1 MVIIQFISEIIDK
14 PVFDSNGK
22 VVGKCKDCIVSAK
35 RSYPVINAI
44 VIRGHDKKDINV
56 PWEYVK
62 GSKDNIMLNT
72 EFKNIKKYYIGNRDI
87 KLVENIFDKQLVD
100 VEGKKIR
107 RINDLEISPV
117 DGRYRLIGVDVS
129 FKGALRR
136 LGLEKVAS
144 SLKINLQED
153 YIDWKDIDVSTSR
166 DNIFNLKLN
175 VHAYDLKKLH
185 PADIADIVEKLS
197 VKDSVTILNSFDDE
211 VAADILEEISQ
222 ENQACLLDEIDS
234 KKAANILN
242 KMSPDDAT
250 DLLSCL
256 SDSKSDDLLGLM
268 DPEESKDLKKL
279 LKYPEDTAGG
289 IMTTEAAAVFEELK
303 AGEIIDKLKEID
315 KYSESIY
322 YIYAQ
327 SKKGHLTGVASLK
340 QVLFADPDKALKD
353 FMTKGVISVDVKE
366 NQLRVIETI
375 AKYNLLAVPVID
387 NKNYLKGIVTVD
399 DAIDLLLSLNKPKD
413 T

>member
-44 VIRGHDKKDINV
+44 VIRGNDKKDINI
-56 PWEYVK
+56 PWEYIK
-62 GSKDNIMLNT
+62 GSKNNIMLNT
-72 EFKNIKKYYIGNRDI
+72 EFQSVKKYYMGNRDI

-117 DGRYRLIGVDVS
+117 DGHYRLIGVDVS

-166 DNIFNLKLN
+166 DNVFNLKLN

-250 DLLSCL
+250 DLISCL
-256 SDSKSDDLLGLM
+256 PDSKSDNLLELM

-303 AGEIIDKLKEID
+303 AVEIIDKLKEID

-327 SKKGHLTGVASLK
+327 SKKGYLTGVASLK
-340 QVLFADPDKALKD
+340 QVLFADPDKPLKD
-353 FMTKGVISVDVKE
+353 FMTKDVISVDVKE

-387 NKNYLKGIVTVD
+387 NEKYLKGIVTVD
-399 DAIDLLLSLNKPKD
+399 DAIDLLLSLNNPNA
-413 T
+413 

>member
-1 MVIIQFISEIIDK
+1 M
-14 PVFDSNGK
+14 
-22 VVGKCKDCIVSAK
+22 
-35 RSYPVINAI
+35 
-44 VIRGHDKKDINV
+44 
-56 PWEYVK
+56 
-62 GSKDNIMLNT
+62 
-72 EFKNIKKYYIGNRDI
+72 
-87 KLVENIFDKQLVD
+87 FDKQLVD

-107 RINDLEISPV
+107 RINDLQVSPV
-117 DGRYRLIGVDVS
+117 DGHYRLIGVDIS
-129 FKGALRR
+129 LKGALRR

-166 DNIFNLKLN
+166 DNIFNLKLK
-175 VHAYDLKKLH
+175 VHEYDLKKLH

-197 VKDSVTILNSFDDE
+197 VKDSVTILNSFDVE

-222 ENQACLLDEIDS
+222 ESQMCLLDEIDS

-256 SDSKSDDLLGLM
+256 SDDKLDDLLELM

-289 IMTTEAAAVFEELK
+289 IMTTEVAAVSEDLK

-315 KYSESIY
+315 KDAEIIY

-327 SKKGHLTGVASLK
+327 SKQGNLTGVTSLK
-340 QVLFADPDKALKD
+340 QVLFADPDKPLKE
-353 FMTKGVISVDVKE
+353 FMTKEVISVDVKE
-366 NQLRVIETI
+366 KQINVIETI
-375 AKYNLLAVPVID
+375 AKYNLLAIPVID
-387 NKNYLKGIVTVD
+387 NENHLKGIVTVD
-399 DAIDLLLSLNKPKD
+399 DAIDLILPSNNPKNV
-413 T
+413 

>member
-1 MVIIQFISEIIDK
+1 MDE
-14 PVFDSNGK
+14 
-22 VVGKCKDCIVSAK
+22 
-35 RSYPVINAI
+35 
-44 VIRGHDKKDINV
+44 
-56 PWEYVK
+56 
-62 GSKDNIMLNT
+62 
-72 EFKNIKKYYIGNRDI
+72 RDI
-87 KLVENIFDKQLVD
+87 KLVEDVFDKQVVD

-107 RINDLEISPV
+107 RINDLQVSPV
-117 DGRYRLIGVDVS
+117 DGQYRLIGVDVS

-166 DNIFNLKLN
+166 DNIFNLKLK
-175 VHAYDLKKLH
+175 VHEYDLKKLH

-197 VKDSVTILNSFDDE
+197 VKDSVTILNSFDEE

-222 ENQACLLDEIDS
+222 ENQVCLLDEIDS
-234 KKAANILN
+234 EKAANILN

-256 SDSKSDDLLGLM
+256 SDSRLNNLLELM

-279 LKYPEDTAGG
+279 LRYPEDTAGG
-289 IMTTEAAAVFEELK
+289 IMTTEFAAVLEELK
-303 AGEIIDKLKEID
+303 AEEIIDKLREID
-315 KYSESIY
+315 KEAESIY

-327 SKKGHLTGVASLK
+327 SKQGDLTGVASLK
-340 QVLFADPDKALKD
+340 EVLFADSDKPLKE
-353 FMTKGVISVDVKE
+353 FMNKDVISVDVKE
-366 NQLRVIETI
+366 NQLEVIETI

-387 NKNYLKGIVTVD
+387 NKNHLKGIVTVD
-399 DAIDLLLSLNKPKD
+399 DAIDLLLPTNKNSKNV
-413 T
+413 

>member
-1 MVIIQFISEIIDK
+1 MVIIQFISEILDK

-22 VVGKCKDCIVSAK
+22 IIGKCKDCIVSAK

-44 VIRGHDKKDINV
+44 VIRGNDKKDINI
-56 PWEYVK
+56 PWEYVT
-62 GSKDNIMLNT
+62 GSKNNIMLNT
-72 EFKNIKKYYIGNRDI
+72 EFENVKKYYIGNRDI

-166 DNIFNLKLN
+166 DNVFNLKLN

-234 KKAANILN
+234 RKAANILN

-327 SKKGHLTGVASLK
+327 SKKGYLTGVTSLK

-353 FMTKGVISVDVKE
+353 FMTKDVISVDVKE
-366 NQLRVIETI
+366 NQLKVIETI
-375 AKYNLLAVPVID
+375 AKYNLLAIPVID

-399 DAIDLLLSLNKPKD
+399 DAIDLLLSLNSPKN

>member
-1 MVIIQFISEIIDK
+1 M
-14 PVFDSNGK
+14 
-22 VVGKCKDCIVSAK
+22 
-35 RSYPVINAI
+35 
-44 VIRGHDKKDINV
+44 
-56 PWEYVK
+56 
-62 GSKDNIMLNT
+62 
-72 EFKNIKKYYIGNRDI
+72 
-87 KLVENIFDKQLVD
+87 FDKQLVD

-107 RINDLEISPV
+107 RINDLQVSPV
-117 DGRYRLIGVDVS
+117 DGHYRLIGVDIS
-129 FKGALRR
+129 LKGALRR

-166 DNIFNLKLN
+166 DNIFNLKLK
-175 VHAYDLKKLH
+175 VHEYDLKKLH

-197 VKDSVTILNSFDDE
+197 VKDSVTILNSFDVE

-222 ENQACLLDEIDS
+222 ESQMCLLDEIDS

-256 SDSKSDDLLGLM
+256 SDDKLDDLLELM

-289 IMTTEAAAVFEELK
+289 IMTTEVAAVSEDLK

-315 KYSESIY
+315 KDAEIIY

-327 SKKGHLTGVASLK
+327 SKQGNLTGVTSLK
-340 QVLFADPDKALKD
+340 QVLFADPDKPLKE
-353 FMTKGVISVDVKE
+353 FMTKEVISVDVKE
-366 NQLRVIETI
+366 KQIDVIETI
-375 AKYNLLAVPVID
+375 AKYNLLAIPVID
-387 NKNYLKGIVTVD
+387 NENHLKGIVTVD
-399 DAIDLLLSLNKPKD
+399 DAIDLILPSNNPKNV
-413 T
+413 

>member
-1 MVIIQFISEIIDK
+1 VVIIQFISEIIDK
-14 PVFDSNGK
+14 PVLDSNGK
-22 VVGKCKDCIVSAK
+22 IIGKCKDCIVSAK

-44 VIRGHDKKDINV
+44 VIRGNDKKDINI
-56 PWEYVK
+56 PWEYIK
-62 GSKDNIMLNT
+62 GSKNNIMLNT
-72 EFKNIKKYYIGNRDI
+72 EFQSVEKYYMGNRDI

-117 DGRYRLIGVDVS
+117 DGHYRLIGVDVS

-166 DNIFNLKLN
+166 DNVFNLKLN

-250 DLLSCL
+250 DLISCL
-256 SDSKSDDLLGLM
+256 PDSKSDNLLELM

-327 SKKGHLTGVASLK
+327 SKKGYLTGVTSLK
-340 QVLFADPDKALKD
+340 QVLFADPDKTLKN
-353 FMTKGVISVDVKE
+353 FMTKDVISVDVKE
-366 NQLRVIETI
+366 NQLKVIETI

-387 NKNYLKGIVTVD
+387 TENHLKGIVTVD
-399 DAIDLLLSLNKPKD
+399 DAIDLLLQINKSTSD
-413 T
+413 

>member
-14 PVFDSNGK
+14 PVLDSNGK
-22 VVGKCKDCIVSAK
+22 IIGKCKDCIVSAK

-44 VIRGHDKKDINV
+44 VIRGNDKKDINI
-56 PWEYVK
+56 PWEYIK
-62 GSKDNIMLNT
+62 GSKNNIMLNT
-72 EFKNIKKYYIGNRDI
+72 EFQSVKKYYMGNRDI

-117 DGRYRLIGVDVS
+117 DGHYRLIGVDVS

>member
-1 MVIIQFISEIIDK
+1 MVIIQFISEIIEK

-22 VVGKCKDCIVSAK
+22 IIGKCKDCIISAK

-44 VIRGHDKKDINV
+44 IIRGAHKKDINI
-56 PWEYVK
+56 PWEYINN
-62 GSKDNIMLNT
+62 SRSILSINT
-72 EFKNIKKYYIGNRDI
+72 TFENIKEYNIDKNDI
-87 KLVENIFDKQLVD
+87 KLVEDVFDKQLVD

-107 RINDLEISPV
+107 RINDLQVSPV
-117 DGRYRLIGVDVS
+117 DNHYRLIGVDVS
-129 FKGALRR
+129 LKGALRR
-136 LGLEKVAS
+136 LGLEKIAS

-166 DNIFNLKLN
+166 DNIFNLKLK
-175 VHAYDLKKLH
+175 VHEYDLKKLH

-197 VKDSVTILNSFDDE
+197 VKDSVTILNSFDVE

-222 ENQACLLDEIDS
+222 ENQMCLLDEIDP

-256 SDSKSDDLLGLM
+256 SNDKLNNLLELM
-268 DPEESKDLKKL
+268 DPDESKDLKKL

-289 IMTTEAAAVFEELK
+289 IMTTEVAAVFEDLK

-315 KYSESIY
+315 KDAESIY
-322 YIYAQ
+322 YIYAK
-327 SKKGHLTGVASLK
+327 SKQGYLTGVASLK
-340 QVLFADPDKALKD
+340 QVLFADPDKPLKE
-353 FMTKGVISVDVKE
+353 FMTKDVISVDVNKKQTE
-366 NQLRVIETI
+366 VIETI
-375 AKYNLLAVPVID
+375 SKYNLLAVPVVD
-387 NKNYLKGIVTVD
+387 NKNHLKGIVTVD
-399 DAIDLLLSLNKPKD
+399 DAIELLIPK
-413 T
+413 